1 MNIAHQVLAG
11 GGRPWPRLAAGRP
24 FQVDVLRA
32 ERVGWHICISIWAM
46 GPGAAVLLPL
56 LLLLLLLLLLWC
68 LHPLRRQSVWCRLL
82 PVLLW
87 R

>member
-1 MNIAHQVLAG
+1 MYQVLAG
-11 GGRPWPRLAAGRP
+11 DGRPWPCLAAGQP

-32 ERVGWHICISIWAM
+32 ERVGWHKCISIWAV
-46 GPGAAVLLPL
+46 GPGAVVLLP
-56 LLLLLLLLLLWC
+56 LLLLLLLLWC
-68 LHPLRRQSVWCRLL
+68 LHPLRRQSVRCRLL